1 MFDVGFWELVLVFF
15 IALMVLGPERLP
27 QAAARV
33 GTWVGSARAVVRNL
47 RAQIEDEIATTKD
60 RKPPA
65 SAERDQ
71 GEPRKKPDEEA
82 E

>member
-33 GTWVGSARAVVRNL
+33 GTWVGSARVVVRNL
-47 RAQIEDEIATTKD
+47 RAQIEDEIAAKD

-82 E
+82 D